1 MISFDVILLFTNVSI
16 DATVDIIL
24 KRIYEPKEINTIFT
38 KQELKELILLCT
50 KGIYFI
56 LCGESYIRTDRVA
69 MGFPL
74 ETVLSGI
81 FMVELESTLV
91 ETLPNHLCLGNDMLT
106 TPTVLKKKIQLNM

>member
-1 MISFDVILLFTNVSI
+1 MISFGVILLFTNVPI

-50 KGIYFI
+50 KRIYFI

-69 MGFPL
+69 IGFPL

-81 FMVELESTLV
+81 FMAEMESTLV

>member
-1 MISFDVILLFTNVSI
+1 
-16 DATVDIIL
+16 
-24 KRIYEPKEINTIFT
+24 
-38 KQELKELILLCT
+38 
-50 KGIYFI
+50 
-56 LCGESYIRTDRVA
+56 